1 MGSIRDVRNIWR
13 DNLVPASFRGAVFH
27 VETSSRGSGR
37 RTVVHE
43 YPKRNI
49 PYAED
54 MGRSAVRWQ
63 FSGYL
68 ILRDKGIRGN
78 LLSQISDLINAL
90 EADDAGV
97 LIHPTLG
104 EMLVLCERYSYSDK
118 RTAGGY
124 VEFDMQFV
132 EAGSG
137 AVTVLINTRAV
148 LTESATTAERSAT
161 SHIKAAT
168 APLLLTVPRSPPG
181 TGIVV

>member
-1 MGSIRDVRNIWR
+1 MAAIRDIRNPWR

-27 VETSSRGSGR
+27 VETSVRASGR

-54 MGRSAVRWQ
+54 MGRSAVRYQ
-63 FSGYL
+63 FTGYL
-68 ILRDKGIRGN
+68 ILRDKGIAGN
-78 LLSQISDLINAL
+78 LLTQIADLINAL
-90 EADDAGV
+90 EADGPGV
-97 LIHPTLG
+97 MIHPTLG
-104 EMLVLCERYSYSDK
+104 TMLVMTERYSYSDK

-137 AVTVLINTRAV
+137 SVTVRINTGAMLIISV
-148 LTESATTAERSAT
+148 TTAEASAVVALKSGT
-161 SHIKAAT
+161 LA
-168 APLLLTVPRSPPG
+168 LTG
-181 TGIVV
+181 A

>member
-1 MGSIRDVRNIWR
+1 MASIRDSHNVWR

-27 VETSSRGSGR
+27 VETSARASGR

-54 MGRSAVRWQ
+54 MGRSAVRYQ
-63 FSGYL
+63 ITGYL

-78 LLSQISDLINAL
+78 LLTQIADMINAL
-90 EADDAGV
+90 ESDDAGV

-104 EMLVLCERYSYSDK
+104 EMLAMCERYSYSDK

-137 AVTVLINTRAV
+137 LLTVRINTSAMLV
-148 LTESATTAERSAT
+148 QTATTAETSAAIA
-161 SHIKAAT
+161 IKKDT
-168 APLLLTVPRSPPG
+168 APLQATPQPAG
-181 TGIVV
+181 A

>member
-1 MGSIRDVRNIWR
+1 MASIRDIRNPWR

-27 VETSSRGSGR
+27 VETSARASGR

-54 MGRSAVRWQ
+54 MGRSAIRYQ
-63 FSGYL
+63 FTGYL
-68 ILRDKGIRGN
+68 ILRDKGIGGN
-78 LLSQISDLINAL
+78 LLTQISDMINSL
-90 EADDAGV
+90 EADGV
-97 LIHPTLG
+97 GMLIHPTLG
-104 EMLVLCERYSYSDK
+104 TMLVMCERYSYSDK

-137 AVTVLINTRAV
+137 SVTVRINT
-148 LTESATTAERSAT
+148 SAMLVTTWA
-161 SHIKAAT
+161 
-168 APLLLTVPRSPPG
+168 
-181 TGIVV
+181 